1 MTKNNVIFLKKKNYP
16 MSSDVPM
23 SMPLL
28 PTLEPHLP
36 SRSGA
41 RTPPASLNRL
51 ARMAPRY
58 GSEMAFWKYL
68 FFYVFRNYLL
78 VRPTK
83 NFDFI
88 F

>member
-1 MTKNNVIFLKKKNYP
+1 MTYNYP
-16 MSSDVPM
+16 MSSEVPM

-28 PTLEPHLP
+28 PTLAPHLP

-58 GSEMAFWKYL
+58 GSEMASWKIKSQKVWGGGTLKNTL
-68 FFYVFRNYLL
+68 FGANI
-78 VRPTK
+78 
-83 NFDFI
+83 I